1 MNLYCKEGSIV
12 KRKQYLVILI
22 SFLFIFIFSGC
33 KKNSSNKSS
42 SNKKLNIYVDIKDEK
57 TKEVFKIIIDEFEK
71 ENKNVELNIMNSMSK
86 SKIDEDMAK
95 SDNIDMVVINRNVM
109 LELKEKGIISDV
121 SSIYEK
127 VNLNQKFYS
136 AVCAYGKIGD
146 KYFGIPVIPYSLE
159 IIYNKESIKQ
169 FGINKLD
176 NLNDT
181 EMLFKRM
188 KEKNLKIPVILN
200 EELTPSLAV
209 AGFVSNNT
217 INVGELE
224 KYYDVGKEKYNNITY
239 MQNFFSELN
248 NLVKASGI
256 DDKFFEK
263 KDTSAIKDVEK
274 GSVPAAIAM
283 SYVSKDLRD
292 LPLNILSS
300 YSLSSVKVNPPIIVN
315 AIICASANSKNQ
327 EDINKFLEFITED
340 SVQKKIADEGYI
352 TGNREANK
360 NFQGYLQNIISH
372 FENANE
378 NNVLFFYNLPEK
390 MILPLNNE
398 VEKVLGGSYSNDQWR
413 KVIENTYK

>member
-1 MNLYCKEGSIV
+1 M
-12 KRKQYLVILI
+12 KRKKCLIILV
-22 SFLFIFIFSGC
+22 SFFVIFVFAGC

-42 SNKKLNIYVDIKDEK
+42 SNKKLNIYVDMKDEK
-57 TKEVFKIIIDEFEK
+57 SKEVFKIILDEFEK
-71 ENKNVELNIMNSMSK
+71 ENKSVELNIMNSMSK

-95 SDNIDMVVINRNVM
+95 SDNIDIAVINRNVM
-109 LELKEKGIISDV
+109 LGLKEKGIISDI

-127 VNLNQKFYS
+127 ANIGQRFYS
-136 AVCAYGKIGD
+136 SVCAYGKVGD
-146 KYFGIPVIPYSLE
+146 KYFGIPIIPYSIEL
-159 IIYNKESIKQ
+159 IYNNEAIKQ

-176 NLNDT
+176 NLKDA

-188 KEKNLKIPVILN
+188 KERNLKLPVILN
-200 EELTPSLAV
+200 EDLTPSLAV
-209 AGFVSNNT
+209 AGFVGNNT

-224 KYYDVGKEKYNNITY
+224 KYYDVGKEKYNSITY

-248 NLVKASGI
+248 NLVKISGI

-263 KDTSAIKDVEK
+263 KDVSAIKDVEK
-274 GSVPAAIAM
+274 GSIPIAIAM
-283 SYVSKDLRD
+283 SHISKELRD
-292 LPLNILSS
+292 LPLSVIRS
-300 YSLSSVKVNPPIIVN
+300 YSLSEVKVNPPIVVN

-327 EDINKFLEFITED
+327 EEINKFLEFVTED

-360 NFQGYLQNIISH
+360 NFQGYLQNIVAHLES
-372 FENANE
+372 ANE

-390 MILPLNNE
+390 MISPLNNE
-398 VEKVLGGSYSNDQWR
+398 IEKVFQGSYSNDQWK